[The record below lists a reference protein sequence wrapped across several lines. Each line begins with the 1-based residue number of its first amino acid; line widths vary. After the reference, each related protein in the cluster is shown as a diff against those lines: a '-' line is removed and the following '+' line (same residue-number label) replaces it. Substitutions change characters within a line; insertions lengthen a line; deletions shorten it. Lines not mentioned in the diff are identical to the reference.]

1 MLVPACFFASASAAA
16 GQGPYAFPVGA
27 AVKRAD
33 DSPFLLQQLQ
43 FSRVRSARNTQE
55 AELRRLF
62 ASRGISYP
70 ASEIFL
76 RAFKRERVL
85 ELWVRNPATGRFAK
99 LTDYPICA
107 LSGELGP
114 KRKQGDEQ
122 VPEGF
127 YSIEAFNPWSQ
138 YHLSLGIDYPNRAD
152 RMRGAGARLGGDIF
166 IHGDCKTVGCLPVTD
181 DKIEELYWI
190 AVQARA
196 GGQRSIPVHIF
207 PGRMDEKGMEVL
219 DRYTSGK
226 PQLAAFW
233 AELKHGYD
241 YFEAARVLPRVRIDD
256 DGHYVVRPYRGVP
269 LNLVDRLAVR
279 TRI

>member
-1 MLVPACFFASASAAA
+1 MLVPACLCASATVARA
-16 GQGPYAFPVGA
+16 QGPAAFPVGS
-27 AVKRAD
+27 AD
-33 DSPFLLQQLQ
+33 RMLDESPFLAQQLQ
-43 FSRVRSARNTQE
+43 FSRVRKARHTQE
-55 AELRRLF
+55 AELQRLF
-62 ASRGISYP
+62 AERGIQYP
-70 ASEIFL
+70 SAEIFL

-85 ELWVRNPATGRFAK
+85 ELWARDAATGRFAK

-114 KRKQGDEQ
+114 KRKQGDQQ

-152 RMRGAGARLGGDIF
+152 RMRGTGARLGGDIF
-166 IHGDCKTVGCLPVTD
+166 IHGDCKTIGCLPVTD

-196 GGQRSIPVHIF
+196 AGQRAIPVHIF
-207 PGRMDEKGMEVL
+207 PGRMDETGMQVL
-219 DRYTSGK
+219 DRYAAGNPALT
-226 PQLAAFW
+226 AFW
-233 AELKHGYD
+233 GELKKGYD
-241 YFEAARVLPRVRIDD
+241 YFEAARILPRVRIDE
-256 DGHYVVRPYRGVP
+256 DGHYVVNSYRGVP
-269 LNLVDRLAVR
+269 LNLVNKLTVR

>member
-1 MLVPACFFASASAAA
+1 MLVPACFCASAAAAA
-16 GQGPYAFPVGA
+16 GQGPYAFPVGTVA
-27 AVKRAD
+27 KSAD
-33 DSPFLLQQLQ
+33 ESPFLVQQLQ

-62 ASRGISYP
+62 AARGISYP
-70 ASEIFL
+70 AEEIFL

-85 ELWVRNPATGRFAK
+85 ELWVRNPATGRFAR

-107 LSGELGP
+107 LSGQLGP

-152 RMRGAGARLGGDIF
+152 RMRGAGVRLGGDIF
-166 IHGDCKTVGCLPVTD
+166 IHGDCKTVGCLPLTD
-181 DKIEELYWI
+181 DKIEEIYWI

-196 GGQRSIPVHIF
+196 AGQRSIPVHIF
-207 PGRMDEKGMEVL
+207 PGRMDQDGMEVL

-226 PQLAAFW
+226 PELAAFW

-241 YFEAARVLPRVRIDD
+241 YFEAARVLPRVRIDQ

-269 LNLVDRLAVR
+269 LNLVDLLAVR